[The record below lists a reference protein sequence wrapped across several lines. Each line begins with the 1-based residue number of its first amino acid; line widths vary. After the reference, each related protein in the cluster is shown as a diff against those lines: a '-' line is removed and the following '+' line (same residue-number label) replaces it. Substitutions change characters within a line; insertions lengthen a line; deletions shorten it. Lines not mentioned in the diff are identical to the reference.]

1 MHSIEYFTN
10 LKEVICLRGCF
21 SVVYKGNV
29 IRREFWLID
38 SRMVWAV
45 WEITPPVYI
54 YVCTYVKIFA
64 CVWKHILMCV
74 CVCGGG
80 LKLMFII
87 ALQFIDLDRVVMLKL
102 SLPVP
107 DSGDLV
113 SAS

>member
-1 MHSIEYFTN
+1 M
-10 LKEVICLRGCF
+10 
-21 SVVYKGNV
+21 
-29 IRREFWLID
+29 IRHKFWLID
-38 SRMVWAV
+38 SRMVWAAG
-45 WEITPPVYI
+45 EINPPVYI
-54 YVCTYVKIFA
+54 YVCAYVKIFV

-74 CVCGGG
+74 CVGG

-87 ALQFIDLDRVVMLKL
+87 ALQCIDLDRIVMLKL

>member
-1 MHSIEYFTN
+1 
-10 LKEVICLRGCF
+10 
-21 SVVYKGNV
+21 
-29 IRREFWLID
+29 
-38 SRMVWAV
+38 MVWVAG
-45 WEITPPVYI
+45 EITPPVYI

-74 CVCGGG
+74 CGGSQ
-80 LKLMFII
+80 KLMFII

>member
-21 SVVYKGNV
+21 SVAYKGNV
-29 IRREFWLID
+29 IRRKFWLID
-38 SRMVWAV
+38 SRMVWAAG
-45 WEITPPVYI
+45 EITPPVYI
-54 YVCTYVKIFA
+54 YVCTHVKMFA

-74 CVCGGG
+74 WG

-87 ALQFIDLDRVVMLKL
+87 ALRCNDLDRIVMLKL